1 MIRLDSSQPHE
12 FHSRKAVKRAELAF
26 QAGKRPSEQRR
37 REDIMFKRN
46 FHRSPEFS
54 LSSFSQVAIGYRAYY
69 MLGRKST

>member
-1 MIRLDSSQPHE
+1 MIRLDPSQPHE

-54 LSSFSQVAIGYRAYY
+54 LWSFPQVAIGYRAYY